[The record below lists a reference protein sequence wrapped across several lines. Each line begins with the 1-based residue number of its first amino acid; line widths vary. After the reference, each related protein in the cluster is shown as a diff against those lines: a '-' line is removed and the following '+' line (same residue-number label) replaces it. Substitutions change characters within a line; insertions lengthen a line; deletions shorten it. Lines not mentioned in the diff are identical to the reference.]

1 MRSPTQ
7 VGLVG
12 IGAMG
17 MPMARRLASV
27 GYELSV
33 VARRAEV
40 AAEAKAL
47 GARVEASPSDL
58 AAMCEVVIVCV
69 YTDEQVVEVAF
80 GPEGIVSSLNQGAVL
95 INHTTG
101 RPSTAVALA
110 AATAERGAKFLDC
123 ALSGGPQDI
132 EKGELTLLVGGEPE
146 VLEQARVVLEA
157 YASPILFV
165 GAAGDGQK
173 VKLLNN
179 VTFGAH
185 VALAVEV
192 EAAARALGMDPALA
206 LLALTKCSAN
216 SFALSTSAAHG
227 SAAGL
232 VSSAGRFIAKDHQV
246 CEEVAAEL
254 GANLEALFSVARK
267 VAPSS

>member
-12 IGAMG
+12 LGAMG

-58 AAMCEVVIVCV
+58 AAMCEVVIVC
-69 YTDEQVVEVAF
+69 
-80 GPEGIVSSLNQGAVL
+80 
-95 INHTTG
+95 HTTG

-110 AATAERGAKFLDC
+110 AATAERGAKVLDC

-232 VSSAGRFIAKDHQV
+232 VSSAGRFIAKDLQV